1 MRFTGTG
8 AFSHTTG
15 LLNILQNREVVKMR
29 FEINNGFVLGNIPAM
44 ERMEAV
50 KIACK
55 PYKFRTETEQ
65 SRLEYLA
72 DKNHKIGRD

>member
-1 MRFTGTG
+1 
-8 AFSHTTG
+8 
-15 LLNILQNREVVKMR
+15 MR

-44 ERMEAV
+44 ERIEAV

-65 SRLEYLA
+65 SRLEYLT

>member
-1 MRFTGTG
+1 
-8 AFSHTTG
+8 
-15 LLNILQNREVVKMR
+15 MR

-55 PYKFRTETEQ
+55 PYKIQNRNGAEQ
-65 SRLEYLA
+65 A
-72 DKNHKIGRD
+72 